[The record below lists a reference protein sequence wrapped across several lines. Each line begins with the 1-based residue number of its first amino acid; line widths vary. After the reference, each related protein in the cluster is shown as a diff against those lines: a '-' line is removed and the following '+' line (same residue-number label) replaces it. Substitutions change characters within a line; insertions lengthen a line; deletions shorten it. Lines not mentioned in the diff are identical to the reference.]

1 MITKTIEITEISVN
15 ELTDIIAE
23 KLFNKLKMYLADY
36 KSSEE
41 DVFLS
46 PKETAEF
53 LKISRGTLWRWTK
66 NKKINCYGMGGRRY
80 YNIKELVE
88 LLSDNILSH

>member
-53 LKISRGTLWRWTK
+53 LKISRGTLLDK
-66 NKKINCYGMGGRRY
+66 NKKINYLEWVVADIT
-80 YNIKELVE
+80 IKR
-88 LLSDNILSH
+88 SWWNSFQIIF

>member
-15 ELTDIIAE
+15 ELTDIVAE
-23 KLFNKLKMYLADY
+23 KLFNKLKMYLPDY
-36 KSSEE
+36 KSTEE

-66 NKKINCYGMGGRRY
+66 DGKINCYGIGARRY
-80 YNIKELVE
+80 YSKNELME
-88 LLSDNILSH
+88 LLKGNIFKH